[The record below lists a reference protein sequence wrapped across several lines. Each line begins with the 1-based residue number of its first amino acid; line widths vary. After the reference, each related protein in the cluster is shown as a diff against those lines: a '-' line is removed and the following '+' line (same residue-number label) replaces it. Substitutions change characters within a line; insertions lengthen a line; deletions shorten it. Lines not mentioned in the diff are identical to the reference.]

1 MRIQLL
7 FPIVVY
13 FPSFPLLILLFGSH
27 LIILIY
33 HSSIHSLSFVGD
45 IAAFI
50 ILFDVCVMYIGWFG
64 RHLFL
69 YWLFVEFWLWCWCH
83 SLYVYV
89 LLLCY
94 CCTCNTWAYNYHILI
109 NITHSLLSRR
119 NECSL
124 SQHAFGDRVRARM
137 FASLLTVGATCIHVQ
152 FGVSKLFSVI

>member
-1 MRIQLL
+1 MWIQLL

-109 NITHSLLSRR
+109 NITHRLF
-119 NECSL
+119 
-124 SQHAFGDRVRARM
+124 SQKWM
-137 FASLLTVGATCIHVQ
+137 FSFPTCIWWPCACTHVR
-152 FGVSKLFSVI
+152 FPIDCWRYLHTRSVRC